1 MKFSESMAA
10 VEAVLF
16 ACGEPIELDK
26 LAESVEIEKESA
38 VRIVER
44 LNDRYSEQ
52 GSALLIGKLGEGY
65 QMMTRPEFARYI
77 KSAME
82 TRRQVPLSP
91 AAMEVLAIV
100 AYNQPVT
107 RGFVDQVRG
116 VDSSGVVRSLV
127 ERSLLEEHG
136 RLNNVPGR
144 PIAYK
149 TTDNFLRCFG
159 LSTLDDLPVIP
170 GSTDQINLDEY
181 EDLEFEQSGVFIGD
195 DSESGEAAEYVSD
208 NEASD
213 SGDFDSSDSEN
224 SDE

>member
-16 ACGEPIELDK
+16 ACGEPIELDR
-26 LAESVEIEKESA
+26 LAESVEIEKDSA
-38 VRIVER
+38 ARIVER

-52 GSALLIGKLGEGY
+52 GSALLIGKLGDGY
-65 QMMTRPEFARYI
+65 QMMTRPEYARYI

-144 PIAYK
+144 PIAYR

-159 LSTLDDLPVIP
+159 LSSLDDLPVIP
-170 GSTDQINLDEY
+170 GSTDQINLEEY
-181 EDLEFEQSGVFIGD
+181 EDPDFEQSGEFT
-195 DSESGEAAEYVSD
+195 DSEAGGTAEDGNSYGSEISGE
-208 NEASD
+208 
-213 SGDFDSSDSEN
+213 
-224 SDE
+224 

>member
-26 LAESVEIEKESA
+26 LAAAVEIEKETA
-38 VRIVER
+38 ERIVEQ
-44 LNDRYSEQ
+44 LNDRYKSQ
-52 GSALLIGKLGEGY
+52 KSALVIGKLDGSY
-65 QMMTRPEFARYI
+65 QMMTRPEYARYI
-77 KSAME
+77 KAAME
-82 TRRQVPLSP
+82 TRRQIPLSP

-127 ERSLLEEHG
+127 ERDLLEEHG

-144 PIAYK
+144 PITYQ

-159 LSTLDDLPVIP
+159 LGSLEELPTIP
-170 GSTDQINLDEY
+170 GSTDQIDLDELEELDDPGFSGAIPDEMADAVSADG
-181 EDLEFEQSGVFIGD
+181 EDGID
-195 DSESGEAAEYVSD
+195 
-208 NEASD
+208 
-213 SGDFDSSDSEN
+213 
-224 SDE
+224 